1 MKYNRLLGIGV
12 CALFMQCQSNN
23 SHNDSND
30 KLMDNTV
37 LNTTLWTHQ
46 TNVYEVNLRQYS
58 AEGTLNAFAQQLPRL
73 KAMGVETLW
82 FMPITPIAQKNKK
95 GELGSYYAAA
105 DYTSVSPEFGTL
117 EDFKNLVARAHEMG
131 FKVIIDWV
139 ANHTGWDH
147 KWTVDHP
154 DFYEKDSVTGTF
166 KVASGMDDIIE
177 LNFKNPQMRKA
188 MIDAML
194 FWIKETDIDGFRCD
208 LAAWVE
214 LDFWQEA
221 KTELEKTKKLFW
233 LGEFDALENND
244 YLQVFDAS
252 YCWTWM
258 HKTEDFYKGKTNL
271 ATLKELLN
279 RYDSA
284 NGKNKMTLWFTTNHD
299 ENSWNGTE
307 YEKYGDLAPAL
318 AVFSFTWNGI
328 PLIYSGQELPNKKR
342 LKFFEKDT
350 IEWNGAYAL
359 QDFYKHLL
367 TLRKNNVALS
377 AGDPSVVTYILKTDY
392 DDKILA
398 YLRKNGK
405 KEVLVLLN
413 FSKEKINFTIES
425 EKLKGLYRNV
435 FNPEEKLEAST
446 GTAFTLNPW
455 QYLVFE
461 K

>member
-1 MKYNRLLGIGV
+1 
-12 CALFMQCQSNN
+12 
-23 SHNDSND
+23 
-30 KLMDNTV
+30 MDTTV

-46 TNVYEVNLRQYS
+46 TNVYEVNLRQYTT
-58 AEGTLNAFAQQLPRL
+58 EGTINAFAKNLPRL
-73 KAMGVETLW
+73 RAMGVETLW
-82 FMPITPIAQKNKK
+82 FMPITPIAQKMKK
-95 GELGSYYAAA
+95 GTLGSYYAAA

-117 EDFKNLVARAHEMG
+117 DDFKNLVKQAHEIG

-147 KWTVDHP
+147 KWTTEHP
-154 DFYEKDSVTGTF
+154 DFYEHDSTTGTF

-177 LNFKNPQMRKA
+177 LNYKNPQMRKA
-188 MIDAML
+188 MIDAMR

-221 KTELEKTKKLFW
+221 KAELEKTKKLFW
-233 LGEFDALENND
+233 LGEFDALENRD

-271 ATLKELLN
+271 DTLKAFLQK
-279 RYDSA
+279 YDSA
-284 NGKNKMTLWFTTNHD
+284 CGPNKMTLWFTTNHD

-307 YEKYGDLAPAL
+307 YEKYGDLAPVL
-318 AVFSFTWNGI
+318 SVFSFTWNGI

-350 IEWNGAYAL
+350 IEWNGNYAL
-359 QDFYKHLL
+359 QDFYHTLL
-367 TLRKNNVALS
+367 MLRKNNVALS
-377 AGDPSVVTYILKTDY
+377 AGDPLVNTYMLKTGA
-392 DDKILA
+392 DDKVLA
-398 YLRKNGK
+398 FLRKNGK

-413 FSKEKINFTIES
+413 FSKEKLNFTIDS
-425 EKLKGLYRNV
+425 DKLKGNYNNV
-435 FNPEEKLEAST
+435 FNKTDSIEATPEKKYE
-446 GTAFTLNPW
+446 LNPW